1 MSSKTIDLNIFYR
14 EDWDPETEETT
25 WAPTL
30 TIDPYVYVEDARG
43 TRKYETSLLIECTPA
58 ETALIAEHYPQD
70 EYGSDW
76 WDFAENFLA
85 FAPPRIASLI
95 KTINVDD
102 VLPEP
107 NWWVAM
113 AEEISI

>member
-1 MSSKTIDLNIFYR
+1 MSKTIDLNIFYR
-14 EDWDPETEETT
+14 DLGWDDEKGEQ
-25 WAPTL
+25 WAETL
-30 TIDPYVYVEDARG
+30 TIDPYVYVDDARG
-43 TRKYETSLLIECTPA
+43 TRKYETDLLIECTPA
-58 ETALIAEHYPQD
+58 ETKAIAEHYPQN

-95 KTINVDD
+95 KTINVDEHG
-102 VLPEP
+102 LEP